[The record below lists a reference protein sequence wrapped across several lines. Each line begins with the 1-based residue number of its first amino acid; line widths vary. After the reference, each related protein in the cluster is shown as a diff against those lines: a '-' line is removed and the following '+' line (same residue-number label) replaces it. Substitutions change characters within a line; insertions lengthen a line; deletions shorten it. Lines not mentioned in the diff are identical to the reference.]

1 MDQEG
6 RRATDKSQW
15 RLVAGDSSAEPSSSA
30 TRLRYLSLESGSS
43 RSERRAVQL
52 VRAIR
57 RILPTF
63 LIMFGDYIA
72 LNVSGEIA
80 IVLRHVADPIH
91 FDVHFTSALLIYSTL
106 MLLSYAAV
114 GLYAPIVSSGGPE
127 ELRRLSLATT
137 TLALVM
143 AIVTYVSREHFDAG
157 VSMYIVAWGL
167 ALFAAPLMRALVRKI
182 FSRYRWWSR
191 KAIILG
197 KDAGSAGRIA
207 RAIQCDP
214 RLGLRPVAILS
225 ADPDSRG
232 SAEFGLPQ
240 LNGLGQTLEDQRER
254 GVDCAIVT
262 LSLLAD
268 DEAPALIRRY
278 ETYFKH
284 WLLVPDFPHGY
295 SLWVKTC
302 DLNGTL
308 ALELTHRLLRRSDQ
322 VAKRIMDLALTL
334 IGGIVALP
342 LSLLIAL
349 AIKLDSPGPVLYSQ
363 QRIGKGGKEFPAFK
377 FRSMVKNADEILE
390 HYLENHPEFR
400 KEWDETQKLKADP
413 RITRV
418 GKFLRKTSLDELPQL
433 LNVIRGEMSLVGPRP
448 IVADEVP
455 RYEGVWDLYKRVHP
469 GVTGQWQISGRNN
482 TSYKERTAMDAYY
495 VRNWSVW
502 LDIYILARTVKV
514 VLFRDGAY

>member
-1 MDQEG
+1 MEYDGQEALSRG
-6 RRATDKSQW
+6 PES
-15 RLVAGDSSAEPSSSA
+15 VAGENSVTIGASN
-30 TRLRYLSLESGSS
+30 RVRYLSLESGSS

-52 VRAIR
+52 VRIVR

-63 LIMFGDYIA
+63 LIMLGDYVA
-72 LNVSGEIA
+72 LIVSGEIA

-91 FDVHFTSALLIYSTL
+91 FDAQFTPALLVYSAL
-106 MLLSYAAV
+106 MLLSYAVV

-137 TLALVM
+137 MLAVIM
-143 AIVTYVSREHFDAG
+143 AIVTYVSREHFDVS
-157 VSMYIVAWGL
+157 VSMYIIAWGL
-167 ALFAAPLMRALVRKI
+167 ALFAAPLMRAVVRKI
-182 FSRYRWWSR
+182 FSRFRWWSR

-197 KDAGSAGRIA
+197 MDVRSACHIA
-207 RAIQCDP
+207 KAIQHDP
-214 RLGLRPVAILS
+214 HLGLRPVAILS
-225 ADPDSRG
+225 ADPDSKA

-240 LNGLGQTLEDQRER
+240 LSGLGSALENQREQ

-262 LSLLAD
+262 LSLLAN

-278 ETYFKH
+278 ETYFRH
-284 WLLVPDFPHGY
+284 WLLVPYFPHGY
-295 SLWVKTC
+295 SLWVTTC

-308 ALELTHRLLRRSDQ
+308 ALELTHRLLRKSDQ
-322 VAKRIMDLALTL
+322 IIKRIMDLTLTL
-334 IGGIVALP
+334 IGGIIALP

-349 AIKLDSPGPVLYSQ
+349 VIRLDSPGPALYNQ
-363 QRIGKGGKEFPAFK
+363 KRIGKEGKEFPAFK
-377 FRSMVKNADEILE
+377 FRSMVQNADEILE

-400 KEWDETQKLKADP
+400 KEWAETQKLKEDP
-413 RITRV
+413 RVTRI

-469 GVTGQWQISGRNN
+469 GITGQWQISGRND
-482 TSYKERTAMDAYY
+482 TSYKERTSMDAYY